1 MNRALALVTRHP
13 SSQESEKDTAIVTV
27 PVQREMVLVLSHQL
41 GRCEWKQIAQIKSLK
56 ISIHR
61 RKQEC
66 MKEI

>member
-1 MNRALALVTRHP
+1 MNRDLALITRHP
-13 SSQESEKDTAIVTV
+13 SSQESEKGTAIVTF
-27 PVQREMVLVLSHQL
+27 PMQREMVLVLSHQL
-41 GRCEWKQIAQIKSLK
+41 GHCEWKQIAQIKYLK